1 MALPKINWWKA
12 LPIGSN
18 IRETIEDVRGIL
30 DSLRKKDE
38 KRSDDTGNSG
48 KVVKGGS

>member
-18 IRETIEDVRGIL
+18 IRETIEDIRVIRN
-30 DSLRKKDE
+30 SLRKKNKKTRNDS
-38 KRSDDTGNSG
+38 RSN
-48 KVVKGGS
+48 